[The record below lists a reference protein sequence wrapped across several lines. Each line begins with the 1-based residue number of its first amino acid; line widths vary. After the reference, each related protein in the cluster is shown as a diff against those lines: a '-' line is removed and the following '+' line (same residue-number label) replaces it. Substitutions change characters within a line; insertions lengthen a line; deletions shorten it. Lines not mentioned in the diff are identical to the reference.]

1 MFHCYFRWS
10 VHGVK
15 PIRVRSGQN
24 KDQAAPQAVGLH
36 DASGQN
42 KDQAAPQAVGPHVA
56 SGQNKDQAAPQAV
69 GLHVASGQENVQDS
83 VKHFSCHLSDEF
95 VSYPNSSCM
104 ISYDDL
110 SRKIGHIVIFF
121 ALMNI

>member
-15 PIRVRSGQN
+15 PIRVR
-24 KDQAAPQAVGLH
+24 
-36 DASGQN
+36 SGQN

>member
-1 MFHCYFRWS
+1 MVHGSMEGRPVDCDTTGEIFTPLHPNIADPNMFHCYFRWS

-15 PIRVRSGQN
+15 PIRVR
-24 KDQAAPQAVGLH
+24 
-36 DASGQN
+36 
-42 KDQAAPQAVGPHVA
+42 

-110 SRKIGHIVIFF
+110 SRKINHIVIFF

>member
-24 KDQAAPQAVGLH
+24 KDQ
-36 DASGQN
+36 S
-42 KDQAAPQAVGPHVA
+42 HVA
-56 SGQNKDQAAPQAV
+56 SGQNTDQAAPQAV